1 MMSCTT
7 APLIKTIKLLH
18 AGKAKAETATP
29 VIAAIYASLPTL
41 APDSHSQFELYS
53 LSYITLAWVRVR
65 GGCPVE
71 GRESASVIPFF
82 DLQFSGFV
90 RRPPSLPLSIYTLA
104 TRQPLKTL
112 YAPTTKHAPSIK
124 STTELHC
131 GCMIDILHVLS
142 RETPSPDQADATSF
156 SVPPLKKVQVYDFM
170 FVHSRDMMF
179 SKLKEQL
186 LARNAA
192 GAGVDTSVVGPKLLY
207 AGDVNEFKVSS
218 IS

>member
-82 DLQFSGFV
+82 DLQ
-90 RRPPSLPLSIYTLA
+90 
-104 TRQPLKTL
+104 TL